1 MTAAAPARRRS
12 LAEELVDRRWPVT
25 WAFVLVL
32 LGLWQ
37 LYAMGDRA
45 SYVLGPVAIAGAI
58 VEFAN
63 TGDLWGQLGTSMRRS
78 FLGYG
83 IGAGL
88 GLVLGLIAGGVR
100 SVGDLVD
107 LPVSFTYPLPKI
119 ALFPVFAVW
128 LGFTDVTRVLVISLA
143 CFYPAYLNALSGTRA
158 IDPNLIWVARNAG
171 AKRIRTFAQIVF
183 PAALPRAFA
192 GLQISLAISFIL
204 LFATETI
211 GFSDGLG
218 SDIFRS
224 FQNGLYPRM
233 YAGIAVLGIVGFLA
247 NAILVRLTTRLTRG
261 RMLGGPTDV

>member
-1 MTAAAPARRRS
+1 MTAAAPPRRGI
-12 LAEELVDRRWPVT
+12 AEEILERRWPVT
-25 WAFVLVL
+25 VAFVLL
-32 LGLWQ
+32 ILGLWQ
-37 LYAMGDRA
+37 LYASGDVA
-45 SYVLGPVAIAGAI
+45 SYVLGPVAIGAAI
-58 VEFAN
+58 VEFAQ
-63 TGDLWGQLGTSMRRS
+63 TGELWGQLATSLRRS

-83 IGAGL
+83 LGAGL
-88 GLVLGLIAGGVR
+88 GLILGLIAGGVR

-128 LGFTDVTRVLVISLA
+128 LGFTDITRVLVISLA

-171 AKRIRTFAQIVF
+171 AHRLRTFIQVVF

-247 NAILVRLTTRLTRG
+247 NALLVRLTMHLTRG
-261 RMLGGPTDV
+261 RMMGGPTGA